1 MKALSKRQRGKAEV
15 TIGQGF
21 RATVTLDLTPLGIL
35 AVTALVGGILLAT
48 REIVATAL
56 HEGR

>member
-21 RATVTLDLTPLGIL
+21 RATVALDLTPLGIL
-35 AVTALVGGILLAT
+35 AVSVLVGGILLAT

-56 HEGR
+56 RDGR